1 MQNTDLFGEVSI
13 RKFEKELTINFF
25 FTWPDET
32 NQAHDGDLMVRSA
45 VCQNWLMCPFRGWQ
59 ATWSPKS
66 QTNFSQ
72 NPLTNQTQRD
82 SFSQLSFVLSLKHN
96 DFFFFFLF
104 SPSALNWTAHSDLKM
119 LFTIESYTYLSK
131 CQMCSQMAKSDFS
144 VET

>member
-96 DFFFFFLF
+96 DFFFLFFVQPLCF
-104 SPSALNWTAHSDLKM
+104 ELNSTQWPQDVIYDRELHLPFKM
-119 LFTIESYTYLSK
+119 SN
-131 CQMCSQMAKSDFS
+131 
-144 VET
+144 V